1 MSEISKTTLDETVV
15 QQEDSKEFVINSF
28 DTLVAYLGEVA
39 LNVPDAVLKVLKYRK

>member
-1 MSEISKTTLDETVV
+1 MSELPSSMPENSQI
-15 QQEDSKEFVINSF
+15 QEEDTKEFVINSF